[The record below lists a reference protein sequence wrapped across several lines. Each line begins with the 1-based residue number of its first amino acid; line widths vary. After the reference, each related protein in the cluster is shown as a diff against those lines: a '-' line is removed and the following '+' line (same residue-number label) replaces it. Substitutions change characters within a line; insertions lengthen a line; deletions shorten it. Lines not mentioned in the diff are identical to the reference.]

1 MWKKDY
7 KRRRHVLLSH
17 TTVRNEFYSETDNN
31 LHNLINGNGQFYLQI
46 EKLEYYQ
53 ELSKFTIEKFI
64 YGN

>member
-1 MWKKDY
+1 MEMA
-7 KRRRHVLLSH
+7 
-17 TTVRNEFYSETDNN
+17 NF
-31 LHNLINGNGQFYLQI
+31 IYLQI